1 MRVCGDLTRKSKGAQ
16 LVGERSFSGWVKLES
31 AMASGGS
38 GLDQERLRP
47 PVGDSRRRVSGGRSL
62 EPRTGAPIAIKSPR
76 CYGATGGVRL
86 KSVVQPE
93 TQQLER
99 QLVLR

>member
-1 MRVCGDLTRKSKGAQ
+1 MRVCGDLTRKSKAAQ
-16 LVGERSFSGWVKLES
+16 LVGERSFSGWVKLEN
-31 AMASGGS
+31 AMASRVR

-47 PVGDSRRRVSGGRSL
+47 LLVSGGRSL
-62 EPRTGAPIAIKSPR
+62 EPRTGAPIALKSPR

-93 TQQLER
+93 TQQLQR
-99 QLVLR
+99 QLVLG